1 MEERKY
7 DVVVLGGGPG
17 GYGGAIHAA
26 IKGLRVCLVEKDRM
40 GGTCL
45 NWGCFPTK
53 CLLRDAQLFSEV
65 RESRWVEGELKI
77 NFQKVIERKDNV
89 INSLVQGIETVLL
102 NRGVTILEGDGKF
115 LGSRDVIV
123 EKKDG
128 SEVKLNA
135 ERFIIA
141 TGARLDFSPFRPDGE
156 KILTSRDA
164 LTLTKLP
171 KSIAVIGCGR
181 RGVEFGS
188 FFRSLGCNVVLVE
201 KTERIVPQEDIE
213 ISHRLRRILT
223 NMGIKVIVNGE
234 AVGAEISSEGGVV
247 LTLLT
252 PKGEN
257 KIEVEKAL
265 IPGKR
270 VGNTQNLGLELLGIT
285 TKDHFIEVNTKSE
298 TSVSGIYAT
307 GDVNGLGF
315 FAHKALTEGI
325 SVVDHFTD
333 NSLKINTLLIPRCT
347 YTSPEIGSI
356 GLTQME
362 AERREEEFAIGKF
375 PMGASGRAATL
386 NQTQGVMKII
396 SGKKFGEILGVHILA
411 PQATELISLAS
422 LAMRNEMGIEELKA
436 TMYGHPTLSEAFF
449 ESALDIGG
457 EAIHFLKGNVEG

>member
-1 MEERKY
+1 MEEKEY
-7 DVVVLGGGPG
+7 DVIVLGGGPG
-17 GYGGAIHAA
+17 GYSGAIRAA
-26 IKGLRVCLVEKDRM
+26 IKGLKVCLIEKDRM

-53 CLLRDAQLFSEV
+53 CLLRDAQLYSEMK
-65 RESRWVEGELKI
+65 ESQWVEGELKI
-77 NFQKVIERKDNV
+77 IFQKVIERKDNV
-89 INSLVQGIETVLL
+89 IRNLVQGIETVLL
-102 NRGVTILEGDGKF
+102 NRGVAILEGDGKF
-115 LGSRDVIV
+115 LGSRYVIV
-123 EKKDG
+123 ERKDG
-128 SEVKLNA
+128 SKVKLNA

-141 TGARLDFSPFRPDGE
+141 TGAGFDYSPFRPDGQ

-171 KSIAVIGCGR
+171 RSIAVVGCGR

-188 FFRSLGCNVVLVE
+188 FFRCLGCNVVLVE
-201 KTERIVPQEDIE
+201 KSERIVPQEDVE

-223 NMGIKVIVNGE
+223 GMGIKVIVNGE
-234 AVGAEISSEGGVV
+234 AVGAEITGEGGVV
-247 LTLLT
+247 LTVLT
-252 PKGEN
+252 PKGEH

-270 VGNTQNLGLELLGIT
+270 VGNTQNLGLELLGIA
-285 TKDHFIEVNTKSE
+285 TKNHFIEVNNKSE

-315 FAHKALTEGI
+315 FAHKALAEGL
-325 SVVDHFTD
+325 SVIDHFTD
-333 NSLKINTLLIPRCT
+333 NSLRINALLIPRCT

-362 AERREEEFAIGKF
+362 AERREEEFTIGKF

-386 NQTQGVMKII
+386 NQAQGVMKII

-436 TMYGHPTLSEAFF
+436 TMFGHPTLSESFF
-449 ESALDIGG
+449 ESALDVGG